1 MNLKSIY
8 TKSVL
13 FLLASTILLNLLG
26 LSKRFCDYYANHIY
40 PIINNI
46 EGRITSP
53 IPFALGE
60 ILMYLAALMVL
71 GVFIVLLLLIFL
83 KGSTKYKHFTK
94 NYFKVFGMTL
104 LVFLFLYTTNW
115 FIPFRANVLRVN
127 DNKRTIYT
135 YQEVCKVYNYI
146 VDNLNRLAKEL
157 ERDEDGFLIENY
169 TIQDIENAMRA
180 QSYRYPRLKGHY
192 SKVKPAICS
201 PLLELMRIGGY
212 NYIYT
217 MEPTYNIY
225 STPLAL
231 PVLLAHELAH
241 HKGYYYE
248 NEGEFISCISLVESD
263 NPYLQ
268 YCGYFQMYYFMY
280 DTLSDATAK
289 AISPDSPLG
298 NADMA
303 KWKVLMSAQPGL
315 SKLVWADYDH
325 ARNVG
330 EAFYQENKNE
340 FIEKKLKKPAEKV
353 AEVGWETQGNIL
365 GANSYDGLS
374 LMLLQYYIPLLSQ

>member
-1 MNLKSIY
+1 MKLKSAY
-8 TKSVL
+8 TKTAL
-13 FLLASTILLNLLG
+13 FLLTSTILLNLVG
-26 LSKRFCDYYANHIY
+26 LSKHFCDYYANHIY
-40 PIINNI
+40 PVINNI

-60 ILMYLAALMVL
+60 ILMYLAAFMVMGAL
-71 GVFIVLLLLIFL
+71 IVLLLLIFL
-83 KGSTKYKHFTK
+83 NKSNKYRHFAK
-94 NYFKVFGMTL
+94 DYFKALGMTV

-127 DNKRTIYT
+127 DNTRTTYT
-135 YQEVCKVYNYI
+135 YQEVCKVYSYI
-146 VDNLNRLAKEL
+146 VGNLNRLATEL
-157 ERDEDGFLIENY
+157 DRDEDGFLIEDY
-169 TIQDIENAMRA
+169 TIRDIENAMRA
-180 QSYRYPRLKGHY
+180 QSYRYPRLAGHY

-201 PLLELMRIGGY
+201 PVLELMRIGGY

-231 PVLLAHELAH
+231 PVLLSHELAH

-268 YCGYFQMYYFMY
+268 YCGYLQMYYYMY
-280 DTLSDATAK
+280 DTLSEASAR
-289 AISPDSPLG
+289 AISPNAPL
-298 NADMA
+298 NKVDQA
-303 KWKVLMSAQPGL
+303 KWRVLMDAQPSP

-325 ARNVG
+325 SKNVG
-330 EAFYQENKNE
+330 DTFYQENKNE
-340 FIEKKLKKPAEKV
+340 FVEKNLKKPAEKV

-365 GANSYDGLS
+365 GSNSYDGLS